1 MTLTVFP
8 STSSGCERR
17 HQAAFLRG
25 RSIFANFMG
34 PCRKNQALELNFA
47 VPLYLFKKYWIF
59 EMLQN
64 KDLNEASSEV
74 DLPKDSCRK
83 KKHLKR
89 GKASTNGCKQGILDC
104 QVSLLGDK
112 WSRKPRRNGRA
123 KIRHHTK
130 TLQLAHSGVMF
141 VKGKPML
148 QLG

>member
-1 MTLTVFP
+1 MRPVLKWIYPKTLA
-8 STSSGCERR
+8 G
-17 HQAAFLRG
+17 
-25 RSIFANFMG
+25 
-34 PCRKNQALELNFA
+34 
-47 VPLYLFKKYWIF
+47 
-59 EMLQN
+59 
-64 KDLNEASSEV
+64 
-74 DLPKDSCRK
+74 